1 MLVEPFKII
10 LSEQALVVT
19 FDRPCQVV
27 SWAPLHSGFRTDVSH
42 GRIFEGGGLQ
52 IHSDPFTEHSVCF
65 PKERLSRKCNGS
77 RGRLMRSWEQKVNK
91 GEKLTLTFHRNLLIV
106 LGKSPLP

>member
-27 SWAPLHSGFRTDVSH
+27 SWAPLHSGFRADVSH
-42 GRIFEGGGLQ
+42 VLIRRVALAEDRGADLKAEFDALYAEAGTRRRMMSVSAHDRIAGRPSRAKVLEQVHHLRAIPSWRR
-52 IHSDPFTEHSVCF
+52 IHA
-65 PKERLSRKCNGS
+65 ER
-77 RGRLMRSWEQKVNK
+77 
-91 GEKLTLTFHRNLLIV
+91 
-106 LGKSPLP
+106 